1 MQKIKID
8 TFSSREIAALC
19 AKFNID
25 EVEFAPPT
33 QEAKAPYA
41 KVVDFTAV
49 NSVDFK
55 TVVEAYGLNPEFNAS
70 KQICLTNRDN
80 LYLIIPANNGRELI
94 YDYKEMSGQA
104 IDVARFVEENDPASN
119 FFDKFKSFA
128 IKIGRATDFFIKKNI
143 SRVANAISE
152 ALDQGIVK
160 REALESKVKSYF
172 TTGNFTPTVHMNYDS
187 ISVDGE
193 SFEYDRDLNFD
204 DEKIEKLNGILLT
217 QDSKMNETDDL
228 PDHEPG
234 TPSQYGPD
242 F

>member
-1 MQKIKID
+1 MP
-8 TFSSREIAALC
+8 
-19 AKFNID
+19 
-25 EVEFAPPT
+25 V
-33 QEAKAPYA
+33 
-41 KVVDFTAV
+41 
-49 NSVDFK
+49 
-55 TVVEAYGLNPEFNAS
+55 
-70 KQICLTNRDN
+70 
-80 LYLIIPANNGRELI
+80 NNGREII

-104 IDVARFVEENDPASN
+104 IDVARFVKENDPAPK

-128 IKIGRATDFFIKKNI
+128 RKIGQAADFFIKKNI
-143 SRVANAISE
+143 SMVANAINE

-172 TTGNFTPTVHMNYDS
+172 TTGNFTPTVHMNYGA

-204 DEKIEKLNGILLT
+204 GEKIEKLNGILFA

-228 PDHEPG
+228 ADYEPG